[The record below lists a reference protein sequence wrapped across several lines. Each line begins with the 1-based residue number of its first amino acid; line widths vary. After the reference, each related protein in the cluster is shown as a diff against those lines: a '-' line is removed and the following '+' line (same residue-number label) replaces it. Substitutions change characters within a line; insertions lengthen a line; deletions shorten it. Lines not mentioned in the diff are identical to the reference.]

1 RDGTQLA
8 RMCADREIALML
20 NRHSMPAIRVVVL
33 TTSADFEQL
42 VQAAFGSS
50 RFALSIVRE
59 GLRGAATTLG
69 AGDAGIVIVDLDS
82 TQRDEF
88 MALELLMRRI
98 GGSTPVVVV
107 TQVLHESVSRRLVQ
121 MRVADFLVK
130 PVAPAELLAACV
142 RTDDGSMEAR
152 IFTF

>member
-1 RDGTQLA
+1 MIDLSALSVFRTLPDHVRPAVRPPLCNRCPSRDGTQLA
-8 RMCADREIALML
+8 RMCAAREIALML

-59 GLRGAATTLG
+59 GLRGAAATLG

-88 MALELLMRRI
+88 MALEL
-98 GGSTPVVVV
+98 
-107 TQVLHESVSRRLVQ
+107 
-121 MRVADFLVK
+121 
-130 PVAPAELLAACV
+130 
-142 RTDDGSMEAR
+142 
-152 IFTF
+152 